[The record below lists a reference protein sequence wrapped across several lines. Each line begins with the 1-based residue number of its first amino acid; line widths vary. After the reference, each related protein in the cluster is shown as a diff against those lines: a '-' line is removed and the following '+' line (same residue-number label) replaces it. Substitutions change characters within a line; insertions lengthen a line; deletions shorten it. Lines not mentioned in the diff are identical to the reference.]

1 MRTKDVFLSGFK
13 HKKTA
18 KTDPVKTLWLCKLA
32 EYWQELEQAVIH
44 KDQEHSKHAHWVTS
58 LVGMLAIHELG

>member
-1 MRTKDVFLSGFK
+1 MYFSQVLST
-13 HKKTA
+13 KTA

-32 EYWQELEQAVIH
+32 EYWQELEQAVVH